1 VIKLKVKKSLSILLI
16 ITLLI
21 TVFPHLALA
30 GKGDVVSLG
39 VDLTQ
44 EQRKEI
50 LKEFDV
56 TEDEVNIIEV
66 SIQDVKKYLENASSK
81 EIGTKA
87 YSSAYV
93 KLMPKGKGL
102 FVDIHNVSL
111 VTEEMYANAM
121 ATAGVKDAEVKV
133 AAPFKVTGT
142 TALTGIMM
150 AFEEATGQK
159 LNEDAKKTANQE
171 LKVTQDIS
179 ELLGKEKATEL
190 IQKVKT
196 EILSQKIKNPED
208 MRKVIIDIADELG
221 IKLSE
226 EQIDQILK
234 LMEKISKLDINV
246 DSILNQLDK
255 IGKNLEIVKNTIEEN
270 KGVLQKIIDAILSW
284 LRNIFG

>member
-1 VIKLKVKKSLSILLI
+1 MKVKKLLSILLS

-39 VDLTQ
+39 ADLTQ
-44 EQRKEI
+44 EQRQEI
-50 LKEFDV
+50 LKEFGV

-66 SIQDVKKYLENASSK
+66 SIQDVKEHLVDATSK

-93 KLMPKGKGL
+93 KLMPNGKGL

-150 AFEEATGQK
+150 AFEEATGKK
-159 LNEDAKKTANQE
+159 LNEEAKKTANEE

-179 ELLGKEKATEL
+179 EDLGKDKATEL
-190 IQKVKT
+190 IRKVKT

-208 MRKVIIDIADELG
+208 MRKVINDIANELG
-221 IKLSE
+221 IELSE
-226 EQIDQILK
+226 EQIDRILK

-255 IGKNLEIVKNTIEEN
+255 IGKNLEIVKDTIEEN

>member
-1 VIKLKVKKSLSILLI
+1 MKAKKLLSILLI

-21 TVFPHLALA
+21 TVFPQLALA

-39 VDLTQ
+39 ADLTQ
-44 EQRKEI
+44 EQRQEI
-50 LKEFDV
+50 LKEFGV

-66 SIQDVKKYLENASSK
+66 SIQDVKEHLVDATSK

-93 KLMPKGKGL
+93 KLMPNGKGL

-150 AFEEATGQK
+150 AFEEATGKK
-159 LNEDAKKTANQE
+159 LNEEAKKTANQE

-179 ELLGKEKATEL
+179 EDLGKDKATEL
-190 IQKVKT
+190 IRKVKT

-208 MRKVIIDIADELG
+208 MRKVINDIANELG
-221 IKLSE
+221 IELSE
-226 EQIDQILK
+226 EQIDRILK

-255 IGKNLEIVKNTIEEN
+255 IGKNLEIVKDTIEEN

>member
-1 VIKLKVKKSLSILLI
+1 MKVKKSLSILLI

>member
-1 VIKLKVKKSLSILLI
+1 MKAKKLLSILLI

-21 TVFPHLALA
+21 TVFPQLALA

-39 VDLTQ
+39 ADLTQ
-44 EQRKEI
+44 EQRQEI
-50 LKEFDV
+50 LKEFGV

-66 SIQDVKKYLENASSK
+66 SIQDVKEHLVDATSK

-93 KLMPKGKGL
+93 KLMPNGKGL

-150 AFEEATGQK
+150 AFEEATGKK
-159 LNEDAKKTANQE
+159 LNEEAKKTANEE

-179 ELLGKEKATEL
+179 EDLGKDKATEL
-190 IQKVKT
+190 IRKVKT

-208 MRKVIIDIADELG
+208 MRKVINDIANELG
-221 IKLSE
+221 IELSE
-226 EQIDQILK
+226 EQIDRILK

-255 IGKNLEIVKNTIEEN
+255 IGKNLEIVKDTIEEN

>member
-1 VIKLKVKKSLSILLI
+1 MKVKKSLSILLI

-179 ELLGKEKATEL
+179 EHLGKEKATEL